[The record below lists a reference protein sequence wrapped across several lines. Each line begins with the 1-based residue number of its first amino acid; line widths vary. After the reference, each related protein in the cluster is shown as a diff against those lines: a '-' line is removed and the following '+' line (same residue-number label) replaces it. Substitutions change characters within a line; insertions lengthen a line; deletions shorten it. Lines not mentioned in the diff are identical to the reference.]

1 MKTAT
6 SPARKRSKSL
16 TGRGGNSVPHTKI
29 VCTIG
34 PASESPEIIR
44 AMIKGGMNVARLNF
58 SHGNHREH
66 KEKIRI
72 IRSVSDELDHPVAI
86 LQDLGGPKIRVGILP
101 EPGVRLEAGQTFTL
115 TSKDVEGTHDRVSVS
130 YLSLPEEVEPGDRIL
145 LSDGS
150 IELVVQGKS
159 QFEVYCEVV
168 TGALL
173 TSHKGLNLPT
183 GTIRAPSFTETD
195 REDLLFGLE
204 NGVDFVALSFVST
217 AEDILRVK
225 EVIRQRKEDVPVVA
239 KIERHEALDY
249 IDSIIEAADGI
260 MVARGDLGV
269 EIPLEDVPVIQ
280 KMLIQKANAAG
291 KPVITATQML
301 RSMENSPRPTRAE
314 AADVANAVLDGTDA
328 VMLSE
333 ETATGNYPVQAVQ
346 FMARIIK
353 SAEKNFCHDSYLQ
366 LMPKKEVPDS
376 VAHAACVLASHLDAS
391 AIVAPTGS
399 GKTAMHIS
407 RFRPRQSIIAL
418 SPNPNVVRRLN
429 LFWGCLPHLVP
440 EPTDTD
446 DMIERS
452 TQLVLKTGYVSKDDL
467 VVMTAGHP
475 VGVAGSTNMVRVKR
489 L

>member
-1 MKTAT
+1 
-6 SPARKRSKSL
+6 
-16 TGRGGNSVPHTKI
+16 
-29 VCTIG
+29 
-34 PASESPEIIR
+34 
-44 AMIKGGMNVARLNF
+44 MIKGGMNVARLNF

-66 KEKIRI
+66 KKKIQV
-72 IRSVSDELDHPVAI
+72 IRSVSDELSHPVAI
-86 LQDLGGPKIRVGILP
+86 LQDLAGPKIRVGILP

-183 GTIRAPSFTETD
+183 GTIRAPSFTEKD

-204 NGVDFVALSFVST
+204 NGVDFVALSFVRT

-225 EVIRQRKEDVPVVA
+225 EVIRQRKGDVPVIA

-249 IDSIIEAADGI
+249 IDSIIEETDGI

-280 KMLIQKANAAG
+280 KMLIHKANAAG

-333 ETATGNYPVQAVQ
+333 ETATGDYPVQAVQ

-353 SAEKNFCHDSYLQ
+353 SAEKNF
-366 LMPKKEVPDS
+366 
-376 VAHAACVLASHLDAS
+376 
-391 AIVAPTGS
+391 
-399 GKTAMHIS
+399 
-407 RFRPRQSIIAL
+407 
-418 SPNPNVVRRLN
+418 
-429 LFWGCLPHLVP
+429 
-440 EPTDTD
+440 
-446 DMIERS
+446 
-452 TQLVLKTGYVSKDDL
+452 
-467 VVMTAGHP
+467 
-475 VGVAGSTNMVRVKR
+475 
-489 L
+489 